1 MFKNIFGTTV
11 VLSILLTS
19 SILASGVTTGKIPTQ
34 NRPTPTVDTQKN
46 TIKWLVILNDFFAR
60 DEKNAYTINSERTG
74 WTAIE
79 GADRETFKV
88 ILGRFAQDKNSIF
101 SFWEKLQDI
110 DQKSFVIISG
120 THGYASD
127 DKTVYGPRGVIEGA
141 DPDTFKLYTGK
152 YGADAGNVY
161 YLWKKIDADS
171 ATFQVLDAGSYALD
185 AEKVFYNGVILRGI
199 PVEGFAVKG
208 ERAFASDGHVFF
220 EWRVEKWD
228 PLPVDNEDPIDTV
241 DPVDPEIEVT
251 PVTPRETLAQKL
263 FSEDGILTPYKT
275 ILLIEWPFLVF
286 SLLIIIGIFSALFV
300 FFAERNDETA
310 SWMKTFFKTLIAV
323 MVGAALFWVATYWL
337 SVFES
342 ALLWG
347 LVGVVAFLSL
357 SNLGGKIK
365 TLFVALLA
373 SIAFGFFTSVVIIIL
388 RTISSTPHTILEFI
402 TQDTFQILT
411 ILGSIGI
418 FLGSWLIR
426 TQLKT
431 STAVAISGAIIATLA
446 SLLILVFVYWLG
458 PITPVMT
465 TLLFSLLFG
474 AFTWVLSFRLNST
487 LLLTSIRVLRV
498 MILLGMLSFIL
509 VWFIV

>member
-1 MFKNIFGTTV
+1 
-11 VLSILLTS
+11 
-19 SILASGVTTGKIPTQ
+19 
-34 NRPTPTVDTQKN
+34 
-46 TIKWLVILNDFFAR
+46 
-60 DEKNAYTINSERTG
+60 
-74 WTAIE
+74 
-79 GADRETFKV
+79 
-88 ILGRFAQDKNSIF
+88 
-101 SFWEKLQDI
+101 
-110 DQKSFVIISG
+110 
-120 THGYASD
+120 
-127 DKTVYGPRGVIEGA
+127 
-141 DPDTFKLYTGK
+141 
-152 YGADAGNVY
+152 
-161 YLWKKIDADS
+161 
-171 ATFQVLDAGSYALD
+171 
-185 AEKVFYNGVILRGI
+185 
-199 PVEGFAVKG
+199 
-208 ERAFASDGHVFF
+208 
-220 EWRVEKWD
+220 
-228 PLPVDNEDPIDTV
+228 
-241 DPVDPEIEVT
+241 
-251 PVTPRETLAQKL
+251 
-263 FSEDGILTPYKT
+263 
-275 ILLIEWPFLVF
+275 
-286 SLLIIIGIFSALFV
+286 
-300 FFAERNDETA
+300 
-310 SWMKTFFKTLIAV
+310 
-323 MVGAALFWVATYWL
+323 
-337 SVFES
+337 
-342 ALLWG
+342 
-347 LVGVVAFLSL
+347 VVAFLSL